1 MKLIYFFSFAP
12 MFMKNKLL
20 GCSLILLF
28 FVQISIAQEGKI
40 VMHEVPQEK
49 KIITGAEQTGQYL
62 PLLANKTVAIV
73 ANQTSL
79 INKTHLVD
87 SLASLKIKIK
97 CVFAP
102 EHGFRG
108 DAGAGEEIKNNID
121 PKTNIPIIS
130 LYGNHL
136 KPSKEDLQNVDWVIF
151 DIQDVGA
158 RFYTYISTLQYVM
171 EACAENNIPLI
182 ILDRPNP
189 NGYYI
194 DGPVMEKKFTSFVG
208 MNPIPIVHGLT
219 VGEYAQMLVG
229 EKWLKDSLPCKLK
242 IIKCINYDHS
252 SFYSLP
258 VNPSPNLPTMT
269 SVYLYPSLC
278 LFEGTIISVG
288 RGTSYPFE
296 VIGYPGFKEG
306 DFSFKPVTIP
316 GVAKNPPYEN
326 TECRGFDLREFGEEY
341 VKNYKGLYLFWL
353 KAFYESAPDK
363 TKFFT
368 DFFNKLAGTEEL
380 QQQIK
385 DGWSEEKIKE
395 SWKPGLNKYKQVR
408 KKYLLYKDFE

>member
-1 MKLIYFFSFAP
+1 
-12 MFMKNKLL
+12 
-20 GCSLILLF
+20 
-28 FVQISIAQEGKI
+28 
-40 VMHEVPQEK
+40 MHEIQEEK
-49 KIITGAEQTGQYL
+49 QIVTGAEQTEQYL
-62 PLLANKTVAIV
+62 PLIKNKTVAIV

-79 INKTHLVD
+79 IQKTHLVD
-87 SLASLKIKIK
+87 SLISLKIKIK

-108 DAGAGEEIKNNID
+108 EAGAGEEIKSALD
-121 PKTNIPIIS
+121 VKTGVPLIS

-136 KPSKEDLQNVDWVIF
+136 KPSKDDLKSVDWVIF

-171 EACAENNIPLI
+171 EACAENNIPLLV
-182 ILDRPNP
+182 LDRPNP

-194 DGPVMEKKFTSFVG
+194 DGPVLEKKYSSFVG

-219 VGEYAQMLVG
+219 IGEYAQMLLG
-229 EKWLKDSLPCKLK
+229 EKWLKDSLPCTIK
-242 IIKCINYDHS
+242 IIRCINYDHS

-258 VNPSPNLPTMT
+258 VKPSPNLPDMT

-288 RGTSYPFE
+288 RGTPYPFQ
-296 VIGYPGFKEG
+296 VIGYPGFKDG
-306 DFSFKPVTIP
+306 DFSFAPVSIP
-316 GVAKNPPYEN
+316 GIAKNPPYEN
-326 TECRGFDLREFGEEY
+326 KVCRGFDLREFGEEY

-353 KAFYESAPDK
+353 KAFFDSAPDK

-368 DFFNKLAGTEEL
+368 DFFNKLAGTDQL
-380 QQQIK
+380 QRQIK

-395 SWKPGLNKYKQVR
+395 SWQPALKKYKQTR
-408 KKYLLYKDFE
+408 KKYLMYKDFE

>member
-1 MKLIYFFSFAP
+1 MLSLLL
-12 MFMKNKLL
+12 FMKF
-20 GCSLILLF
+20 CD
-28 FVQISIAQEGKI
+28 AQNGKI
-40 VMHEVPQEK
+40 IMHQELQEN
-49 KIITGAEQTGQYL
+49 KITTGAEQTDQYL
-62 PLLANKTVAIV
+62 PLLKNKTVAIV

-87 SLASLKIKIK
+87 SLVSLGVKIK

-108 DAGAGEEIKNNID
+108 EAGAGEEIKNAVD
-121 PKTNIPIIS
+121 TKTGIPLIS

-136 KPSKEDLQNVDWVIF
+136 KPSKDDLQNVDQVIF

-171 EACAENNIPLI
+171 ESCAQNNIPLL

-189 NGYYI
+189 NGYFV
-194 DGPVMEKKFTSFVG
+194 DGPVLEKKFSSFVG
-208 MNPIPIVHGLT
+208 MNPVPVVHGLT
-219 VGEYAQMLVG
+219 VGEYAQMLNG
-229 EKWLKDSLPCKLK
+229 EKWLKDSLTCTIK
-242 IIKCINYDHS
+242 IIKCGNYEHA

-258 VNPSPNLPTMT
+258 VRPSPNLPNMT

-288 RGTSYPFE
+288 RGTPEPFQ
-296 VIGYPGFKEG
+296 VVGYPGFNDG
-306 DFSFKPVTIP
+306 DFSFKPVNIA
-316 GVAKNPPYEN
+316 GVAKNPPYESI
-326 TECRGFDLREFGEEY
+326 ECRGFDLREFGEGY

-353 KAFYESAPDK
+353 KAFYDSAPDK

-368 DFFNKLAGTEEL
+368 DFFSKLAGTDQL

-385 DGWSEEKIKE
+385 DGWTEEKIKQ
-395 SWKPGLNKYKQVR
+395 SWQPALNKYKEMR